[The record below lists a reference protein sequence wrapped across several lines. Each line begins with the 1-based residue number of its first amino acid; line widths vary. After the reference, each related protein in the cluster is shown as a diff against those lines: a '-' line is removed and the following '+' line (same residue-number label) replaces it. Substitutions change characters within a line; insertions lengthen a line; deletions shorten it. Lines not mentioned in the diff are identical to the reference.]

1 MTDKIE
7 FAWKSIVKE
16 IMGDDLVQAVRLKSV
31 DTDEENILECDGV
44 FVFVGFAPNTGFLKG
59 VVELDE
65 RGYVITD
72 DNMATSVPGVFAC
85 GDARKKLLR
94 QIVTACGEGAT
105 AAYAA
110 QMYVEDIKGI
120 AYEGHV

>member
-1 MTDKIE
+1 
-7 FAWKSIVKE
+7 
-16 IMGDDLVQAVRLKSV
+16 VRLSSV
-31 DTDEENILECDGV
+31 DSGEESVLECDGV
-44 FVFVGFAPNTGFLKG
+44 FIFVGFAPNTEFLNGF
-59 VVELDE
+59 VELDE

-72 DNMATSVPGVFAC
+72 GNMATSVPGVFAC

-110 QMYVEDIKGI
+110 QMYVENIKGT
-120 AYEGHV
+120 AYEPWS